1 MPGVFESTEKP
12 KSDCDRDDNVTM
24 PENSNTNNINGEEVE
39 TRERTQTDVL
49 NNHLLK
55 SLLQRM
61 NCGEMEEQFGAG
73 QNRDNDQED
82 DFLWGKICTKKN

>member
-12 KSDCDRDDNVTM
+12 KSECDRDDNAAIS
-24 PENSNTNNINGEEVE
+24 ENSSTNTVNGEEVE

-61 NCGEMEEQFGAG
+61 NCGEMDEHLDG
-73 QNRDNDQED
+73 QERRDQEEE
-82 DFLWGKICTKKN
+82 FV